1 MSYAP
6 IQDCLSRGEM
16 VLLDGGVGTEIY
28 RRGVYWRSNGIERNP
43 DIVRQVHADYIAA
56 GADGIT
62 TNTFQLT
69 RRSYLNLFHDIEHMR
84 HIGPEGLENKAGI
97 LVRRAVELALEARE
111 RTGSSAAKGVAIAG
125 SVSPLQHC
133 FRPELAPPN
142 DELRTEHG
150 ETVQQLKEAG
160 VDFLLLETMN
170 NIREAVVACDVARTT
185 NLPFWVSFAVRE
197 EGKLLS
203 RESIAD
209 AARAVEPFGP
219 DAILVNCGPIE
230 DITLALSELAG
241 ATRRPIGCYAHIGRY
256 NPPSWKHGFFPH
268 FVETEKVPPE
278 KYLSAA
284 RQWAAMGAQ
293 IIGGCCGTT
302 PAHIQA
308 LRSGLPRA
316 SAVRG
321 LPKSSPPRQAPRNIG
336 NAGAR

>member
-1 MSYAP
+1 MSYRP
-6 IQDCLSRGEM
+6 VEERLNRGDR

-43 DIVRQVHADYIAA
+43 EVVRQVHADYIAA
-56 GADGIT
+56 GADVIT

-84 HIGPEGLENKAGI
+84 HIGPEGLENKAGM
-97 LVRRAVELALEARE
+97 LVRRAVELAREARE
-111 RTGSSAAKGVAIAG
+111 QAAPSRAKMVAIGG
-125 SVSPLQHC
+125 SISPLQHC
-133 FRPELAPPN
+133 FGPELAPPN

-185 NLPFWVSFAVRE
+185 KLPFWVSFAVRE
-197 EGKLLS
+197 EGRLLS

-219 DAILVNCGPIE
+219 DAVLVNCGPIE
-230 DITLALSELAG
+230 DVTLAVKELAH
-241 ATRRPIGCYAHIGRY
+241 TTQRPIGCYANIGRY

-268 FVETEKVPPE
+268 FIETEKVPPE

-284 RQWAAMGAQ
+284 KQWVAMGAQ
-293 IIGGCCGTT
+293 IIGGCCGTA

-308 LRSGLPRA
+308 LKAGLPRT

-321 LPKSSPPRQAPRNIG
+321 LPKSSSPRQTSRTLGRASLR
-336 NAGAR
+336 